1 MGKGNYGLIL
11 PSPLKRGIPDG
22 RCISHPFDFKLENKS
37 RAVYVSS
44 KALLNP

>member
-1 MGKGNYGLIL
+1 MGEGNYGLIL
-11 PSPLKRGIPDG
+11 LSPLKRGIPEG

-44 KALLNP
+44 KARFNP